1 MVKKKKKKKK
11 KKKTRRKVTQSEKV
25 RGPAR
30 VGRDIPTHANAL
42 KSTKP
47 GLACHPWSAQ
57 VSLTVSDLLG
67 D

>member
-30 VGRDIPTHANAL
+30 VGRDILTHANAL
-42 KSTKP
+42 KS